1 MAHINDK
8 RLQAYIA
15 GKIST
20 QDEFN
25 IMEHIAGCDICAARF
40 ANMMP
45 EERLVSPPPDLK
57 KEILSRTVYQSNPV
71 QAIQRMQER
80 KRERQREFLAYS
92 ARVVFAM
99 AASMLIVFT
108 LSAGSSSKQREI
120 PAEIVQIQQQEK
132 AEAEKKNLISGSLQ
146 KASGKMGDALQDF
159 LALLRE

>member
-1 MAHINDK
+1 
-8 RLQAYIA
+8 
-15 GKIST
+15 
-20 QDEFN
+20 
-25 IMEHIAGCDICAARF
+25 
-40 ANMMP
+40 
-45 EERLVSPPPDLK
+45 
-57 KEILSRTVYQSNPV
+57 
-71 QAIQRMQER
+71 
-80 KRERQREFLAYS
+80 
-92 ARVVFAM
+92 M